1 MNNKIIFKPSAKIKN
16 DILSILNN
24 RVIKDKKDNYIDSSK
39 IYNYIFRTLFNF
51 FNDQDVE
58 IINNIHKESIEMI
71 EQDMFLAS
79 EEEES
84 YIAYLYELVS
94 IILMIMEKMEINCNT
109 IVAK

>member
-1 MNNKIIFKPSAKIKN
+1 MNNKTLFKPGTKIKN

-24 RVIKDKKDNYIDSSK
+24 RVIKDEKDNYIDSSK

-79 EEEES
+79 EEEEN

-94 IILMIMEKMEINCNT
+94 IILMIMEINE
-109 IVAK
+109 K

>member
-1 MNNKIIFKPSAKIKN
+1 MNNKIIFKPGTKIKN

-24 RVIKDKKDNYIDSSK
+24 RVIKDKKDNYIESSK
-39 IYNYIFRTLFNF
+39 IYHYIFRTLFNF

-71 EQDMFLAS
+71 EQDIFLAS
-79 EEEES
+79 EEEEN

-94 IILMIMEKMEINCNT
+94 IILMIMEINEN
-109 IVAK
+109 

>member
-1 MNNKIIFKPSAKIKN
+1 MDNKIIFKPATKIKN

-24 RVIKDKKDNYIDSSK
+24 RIVKDEKDNYIASSK
-39 IYNYIFRTLFNF
+39 IYHYIFRTLFNF

-58 IINNIHKESIEMI
+58 VINNIHKESIEMI

-79 EEEES
+79 EEEEN

-94 IILMIMEKMEINCNT
+94 IILMIMEKNEN
-109 IVAK
+109 